1 MPAVILRYEN
11 KEIKVSNPDKYL
23 WPELEIKKIDYIHH
37 LIKLAPFI
45 LKHISN
51 RPLTVIRYP
60 NGVHEHS
67 FYQKHLPD
75 YSPKWVDHIRKNK
88 EKYIILNTL
97 PVLVWLGNQAALE
110 FHATFNRI
118 AHPNNPEAIVFDLD
132 PSEGQNFEDV
142 AHAALL
148 IRDTLSSLQITSFP
162 KTSGAS
168 GLQIYIPVGHR
179 YTYEQ
184 ARNINGFFGSYFS
197 SKYPHFFTIERTVN
211 KRGRKIYFDYLQM
224 WSNKTIISPYSPRA
238 VDTAAVSTPIT
249 WKELEKGCRPEDF
262 TLLNIHS
269 RLKQKGD
276 LFNNLYIPESYQ
288 NLSFILENI
297 SE

>member
-1 MPAVILRYEN
+1 
-11 KEIKVSNPDKYL
+11 
-23 WPELEIKKIDYIHH
+23 
-37 LIKLAPFI
+37 
-45 LKHISN
+45 
-51 RPLTVIRYP
+51 
-60 NGVHEHS
+60 
-67 FYQKHLPD
+67 
-75 YSPKWVDHIRKNK
+75 VDHIRKNK